1 MPHQS
6 ILGSWILTPSLTSGM
21 GAVGAGS
28 ARGTWAIVIATVIEA
43 VIAIASATVAVAT
56 TVIASVT
63 VGALT
68 GTGAAVTITVAY
80 ENRVEEIGGR
90 DTMSANHHGGSTSAA
105 K

>member
-6 ILGSWILTPSLTSGM
+6 VLSWWILTQSLTSGM

-28 ARGTWAIVIATVIEA
+28 ARGTGA
-43 VIAIASATVAVAT
+43 
-56 TVIASVT
+56 TVIASANAGATVIASASAT

-68 GTGAAVTITVAY
+68 GTGAAVTITVGS
-80 ENRVEEIGGR
+80 ENRLEEIGGT
-90 DTMSANHHGGSTSAA
+90 DTMSATRHDGSTSAV

>member
-6 ILGSWILTPSLTSGM
+6 VLSWWILTQSLTSGM

-28 ARGTWAIVIATVIEA
+28 ARGTGATVIA
-43 VIAIASATVAVAT
+43 SASATVATSVKEI
-56 TVIASVT
+56 VIASASAT

-68 GTGAAVTITVAY
+68 GTGAAVTITVGS
-80 ENRVEEIGGR
+80 ENRLEEIGGT
-90 DTMSANHHGGSTSAA
+90 DTMSATRHDGSTSAV